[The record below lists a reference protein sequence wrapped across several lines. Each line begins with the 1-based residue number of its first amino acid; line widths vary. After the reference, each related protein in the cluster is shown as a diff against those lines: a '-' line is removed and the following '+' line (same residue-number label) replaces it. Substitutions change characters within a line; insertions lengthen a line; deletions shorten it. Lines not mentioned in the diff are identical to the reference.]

1 VDSRRGLAELPM
13 VFDIAFPSVPCA
25 VLTME
30 SADLAGTQE
39 LGSLASLTKASCGA
53 PLYLS

>member
-1 VDSRRGLAELPM
+1 M